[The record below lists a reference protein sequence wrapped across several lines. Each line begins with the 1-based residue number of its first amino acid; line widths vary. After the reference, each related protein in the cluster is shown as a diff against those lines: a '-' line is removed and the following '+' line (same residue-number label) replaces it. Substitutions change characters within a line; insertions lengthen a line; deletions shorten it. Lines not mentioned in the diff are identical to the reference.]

1 MTRRVWFGTGVVLC
15 AWVGWA
21 MAVET
26 PAGSVEQARSTL
38 ERWIETRQVIAK
50 EQQDWA
56 LGQEMLTERVQ
67 LLEHEIQSLRTKIQ
81 EASQSIGEADKKR
94 AELVQENESLKVLG
108 HTLTA
113 TISKFESQTKVL
125 THRLPDPVRDL
136 VKPLSQRLPDDSNDT
151 KLSLG
156 LRFQNVIGILDTVN
170 KFNREIKVVSEV
182 RTLTNGQTAEV
193 TALYIGLGQAYY
205 TGSNGSIAGVGRPSE
220 NGWQWEPA
228 NEVADQVTDAVSILK
243 NEKVAGFV
251 PLPVQIQ

>member
-1 MTRRVWFGTGVVLC
+1 MAKGYWFGIGVVLSAC
-15 AWVGWA
+15 AACA
-21 MAVET
+21 MAVDT
-26 PAGSVEQARSTL
+26 QAGSVEQARSTL

-56 LGQEMLTERVQ
+56 LGQEMLKERVQ
-67 LLEHEIQSLRTKIQ
+67 LLEHEIQSLRTKIE

-94 AELVQENESLKVLG
+94 AELVQENESLKLLG
-108 HTLTA
+108 NTLTA
-113 TISKFESQTKVL
+113 TISQFESQTKVL
-125 THRLPDPVRDL
+125 NHRLPDPVRDL
-136 VKPLSQRLPDDSNDT
+136 IKPLSQRLPDDSNET

-156 LRFQNVIGILDTVN
+156 LRFQNVIGILDAVN
-170 KFNREIKVVSEV
+170 KFNREIKVVSEL
-182 RTLTNGQTAEV
+182 RQLTGGQAAEV

-228 NEVADQVTDAVSILK
+228 NDVAGQVADAVSILK
-243 NEKVAGFV
+243 NEKVASFV